1 MKLGQNR
8 WKQERGLSLVHRIPV
23 ILRHILLCLSFV
35 LLYLL
40 STRPEVIVLSHI
52 GLVAW
57 YPATGLLLA
66 LMLAVSPW
74 YAPVACLAGILSE
87 SLIYHQPI
95 LSFGLTVGAAGIP
108 CVYAASAYLLRGPL
122 AIDLGLRHRRDV
134 VRYVSV
140 TTVAAMGAT
149 LVGVGCLA
157 ADHQIL
163 RSEYWQSALAWFFG
177 DEIGLLGVAPFLLI
191 YVFPWVRTQLS
202 PEMGEI
208 HLEKEEHRE
217 GISKLAWLLEAGG
230 QAAMLLAVLWIIFGS
245 VAIGTQRFY
254 LSFVPIIWI
263 AMRQGIRR
271 VVIGLLALN
280 FGIVVALH
288 VYPSGALLT
297 QVGLLMFVVSGLG
310 LLVGS
315 AVSERQRMAID
326 LLEQT
331 LYLDSLI
338 QNSPLGIVVLDRT
351 GKIELTND
359 AFKTLFLYSRSEL
372 AAANIHSIFPP
383 DDEKVSSQLPELVFA
398 KRTIQK
404 SIRRRRR
411 DGKTLDLELHV
422 VPVVAHDR
430 VRGSYIIY
438 KDISEQTRAFEI
450 ERQHAESLNG
460 LIKELE
466 TRTQQTTL
474 LNEMSNLLDCCTVT
488 EEAGTVIV
496 QSVHSLFP
504 DMYSGTLYVF
514 KSSRNLV
521 ETSAHWGSPSASQP
535 LFPPEACWALRRG
548 QLHWSDFLSGG
559 LACTHLRDLQSVA
572 CLCVPLTGQKE
583 TLGILHLEFTA
594 KVESQIDGDSKT
606 LRQSRQ
612 ILGTTVAGQIAL
624 SLANLRLR
632 ETLRD
637 QSIRDPLTGLFNR
650 RFMQESLE
658 REMHRARRKK
668 HALSV
673 LLVDL
678 DHFKPFNDTFGH
690 DAGDF
695 VLQSLAD
702 VFRSF
707 FRSDDVA
714 CRYGG
719 EEFAFI
725 LPEASSHDA
734 FLRANELRE
743 KVKQLNLKY
752 DNHLL
757 GKVTLSIGVATFP
770 EHSADVSHL
779 LKMADQSLYRSKSI
793 GRDSV
798 TVASVEPVV
807 ASSPA

>member
-1 MKLGQNR
+1 M
-8 WKQERGLSLVHRIPV
+8 HRIPV
-23 ILRHILLCLSFV
+23 ILRHALLSLCFV

-40 STRPEVIVLSHI
+40 STRPEVIVISHI

-74 YAPVACLAGILSE
+74 YAPVICFAGILSE
-87 SLIYHQPI
+87 SQIYHQPL
-95 LSFGLTVGAAGIP
+95 LSFSLTLAAAGIP
-108 CVYAASAYLLRGPL
+108 CIYGAGAYLLRGPL
-122 AIDLGLRHRRDV
+122 AIDFGLRHRRDV

-140 TTVAAMGAT
+140 TTVAALGAT

-157 ADHQIL
+157 ADHQL
-163 RSEYWQSALAWFFG
+163 VRSEYWQSATAWFFG
-177 DEIGLLGVAPFLLI
+177 DEIGLLGIAPFLLI
-191 YVFPWVRTQLS
+191 YVFPWVRRQLS
-202 PEMGEI
+202 PEI
-208 HLEKEEHRE
+208 ASLPLEKEKSTE
-217 GISKLAWLLEAGG
+217 GISKVGWLLEASA
-230 QAAMLLAVLWIIFGS
+230 QAAVLVGVLWLIFWPAAMS
-245 VAIGTQRFY
+245 SHLFY

-271 VVIGLLALN
+271 VVVGLPALN

-288 VYPSGALLT
+288 VYPSSVMLG

-315 AVSERQRMAID
+315 AVSERQRMAVD

-338 QNSPLGIVVLDRT
+338 QNSPLGIVVLDRA

-359 AFKTLFLYSRSEL
+359 AFKALFLYSRGEL

-383 DDEKVSSQLPELVFA
+383 DDEKPSSQLPELVFA

-404 SIRRRRR
+404 SIHRRRR
-411 DGKTLDLELHV
+411 DGKILDLELHI
-422 VPVVAHDR
+422 VPVVAHDQ
-430 VRGSYIIY
+430 VRGSYTIY
-438 KDISEQTRAFEI
+438 KDISEQTRAFKI

-488 EEAGTVIV
+488 EEAGTVIS
-496 QSVHSLFP
+496 QSVQQLFP
-504 DMYSGTLYVF
+504 DLYSGTLYVF

-521 ETSAHWGSPSASQP
+521 ETSAHWGNPGASQP

-548 QLHWSDFLSGG
+548 QLHWSDSLSQG
-559 LACTHLRDLQSVA
+559 LGCSHLRNLQSVA
-572 CLCVPLTGQKE
+572 CLCVPITGQKE
-583 TLGILHLEFTA
+583 TLGILHLEFTTQL
-594 KVESQIDGDSKT
+594 ESQIDADSKT
-606 LRQSRQ
+606 LRRSRQ
-612 ILGTTVAGQIAL
+612 VLGSTVAGQIAL

-678 DHFKPFNDTFGH
+678 DHFKVFNDTFGH

-702 VFRSF
+702 VFRNF

-752 DNHLL
+752 DNKLV
-757 GKVTLSIGVATFP
+757 GKVTLSIGVATYP
-770 EHSADVSHL
+770 EHSADVGQL

-798 TVASVEPVV
+798 TMAGFEAVV
-807 ASSPA
+807 TPSPA